1 MSLQNM
7 VVNWTKTA
15 LVNLDLIAE
24 YIAKDSPVRAHSFVL
39 EIQQKTKIIE
49 EFPGAGRAGRVAGTR
64 ELVAH
69 KNYILAYRVKGENIE
84 IIRVHHVAQKYPV
97 RTK

>member
-1 MSLQNM
+1 MFLQNM
-7 VVNWTKTA
+7 AVKWTKTA

-24 YIAKDSPVRAHSFVL
+24 YIAKDNPARAYSFAL

-49 EFPGAGRAGRVAGTR
+49 EFSGVGRAGRVAGTR
-64 ELVAH
+64 ELIAH
-69 KNYILAYRVKGENIE
+69 KNYILAYRVKGEDVE

-97 RTK
+97 RIK